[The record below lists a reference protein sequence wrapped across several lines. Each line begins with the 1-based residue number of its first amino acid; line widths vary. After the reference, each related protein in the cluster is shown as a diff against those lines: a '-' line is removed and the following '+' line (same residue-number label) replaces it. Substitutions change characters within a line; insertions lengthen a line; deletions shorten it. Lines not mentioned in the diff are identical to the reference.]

1 MAKTAHKGGGPLK
14 HARRVAW
21 RKVAE
26 EAVILDTDTA
36 HYFSLA
42 GTGLRAWELF
52 ASGRSPAQVAA
63 ALCEEY
69 EAAPAVISADV
80 AELAAALMKEGLLEP
95 A

>member
-1 MAKTAHKGGGPLK
+1 MAKTALKGGGPLR

-52 ASGRSPAQVAA
+52 AHGRSPSQVAA
-63 ALCEEY
+63 ALCDEY
-69 EAAPAVISADV
+69 DAPPAAIAADV
-80 AELAAALMKEGLLEP
+80 GELAAALRKEGLLEP

>member
-1 MAKTAHKGGGPLK
+1 MAKTAQKGGGPLK
-14 HARRVAW
+14 HARRAAW

-52 ASGRSPAQVAA
+52 APGRTPEQVAQL
-63 ALCEEY
+63 LCEEY
-69 EAAPAVISADV
+69 DAPPAVIAADV
-80 AELAAALMKEGLLEP
+80 AELAAALKKEGLLEP

>member
-1 MAKTAHKGGGPLK
+1 MAKTALKGGGALK

-52 ASGRSPAQVAA
+52 AQGRSPSAVAA
-63 ALCEEY
+63 ALCDEF
-69 EAAPAVISADV
+69 EAPPATIASDV
-80 AELAAALMKEGLLEP
+80 AELAAALKKEGLLEP